1 MTKQFKTDV
10 IVKDAPKNNGKFVY
24 LKNVPV
30 YFAKVFEPQNK
41 YQSTDKEYAF
51 TVFVDGDT
59 REKLELPFDEGGAA
73 INKEL
78 KEVGK
83 DRNKKKR
90 IKYPLSKQL
99 KEEGFSYDEVEG
111 LHGMQLSLDE
121 FSKKGRKNVL
131 KVVDSEGN
139 DWPKDK
145 LLGNGTVV
153 HVKLWGYVNQ
163 DEQLVVY
170 PNLIVVVE
178 HVPYESSGQGGVI
191 EDDVLGI
198 SVDMSGDFEDSVPG
212 GNPSAEMD
220 EEPVFYDDSELY

>member
-1 MTKQFKTDV
+1 MTKQIKTGV
-10 IVKDAPKNNGKFVY
+10 VVKDVPKTKGQNKYIY

-30 YFAKVFEPQNK
+30 FFPKVFELQNK
-41 YQSTDKEYAF
+41 YQSTDKEYSL

-99 KEEGFSYDEVEG
+99 KDDEKVSYDDMEG

-131 KVVDSEGN
+131 KVVDSDGN

-170 PNLIVVVE
+170 PNLIVVVD
-178 HVPYESSGQGGVI
+178 HVPFESSGQGGVI

-198 SVDMSGDFEDSVPG
+198 SVDMSGDFEDSVQIE
-212 GNPSAEMD
+212 AMD
-220 EEPVFYDDSELY
+220 EEPVFEDEELY